1 MELIDIPFVTEIAE
15 WIWGIEGD
23 DATKCLSEVPFLGA
37 SCFSQLLTKAL
48 GVGIIVGSMLNKV
61 PIMVNMINSRTA
73 AGISRNSLY
82 GELMVYTN
90 VAMYSHLLGHP
101 ITAYGENVSLLI
113 QNTVLI
119 VMTWNFLS
127 KTDNPVHLQ
136 EKIMT
141 SIGFVL
147 YCIGILNF
155 LPDEYL
161 YLLMS
166 STWPV
171 MLYARGSQVYA
182 TFTVK
187 HTGNLSIVTTS
198 MSLVGASIRILTT
211 LKETGDM
218 VVLCGYILSGSLSLI
233 MFIQYWAYLQ
243 RTTELANNKKIT
255 TEEEKDESKKEK

>member
-1 MELIDIPFVTEIAE
+1 
-15 WIWGIEGD
+15 
-23 DATKCLSEVPFLGA
+23 
-37 SCFSQLLTKAL
+37 
-48 GVGIIVGSMLNKV
+48 
-61 PIMVNMINSRTA
+61 
-73 AGISRNSLY
+73 
-82 GELMVYTN
+82 
-90 VAMYSHLLGHP
+90 
-101 ITAYGENVSLLI
+101 
-113 QNTVLI
+113 
-119 VMTWNFLS
+119 MTWNFLS
-127 KTDNPVHLQ
+127 KTDSPVHSQ

-141 SIGFVL
+141 SIVFVL
-147 YCIGILNF
+147 YCIGILKL

-198 MSLVGASIRILTT
+198 MSLFGSSIRILTT

-218 VVLCGYILSGSLSLI
+218 VVLSGYILSGSLSLI

-243 RTTELANNKKIT
+243 RTTELANNKKT
-255 TEEEKDESKKEK
+255 TIEEKDESKKEK